1 MAPTPDND
9 AFREAFRKP
18 GEQFA
23 RVRTVVT
30 DQSNP
35 LLRLAAVLFLLLA
48 ALFVLV
54 VLIPVA
60 ILFSIVLFV
69 WGLIAGLLGRLRAT
83 LEGRGAIRSRE
94 GRKNVRVIRR

>member
-1 MAPTPDND
+1 MATGPDSD
-9 AFREAFRKP
+9 AFRQAFRRP

-35 LLRLAAVLFLLLA
+35 LLRLAAVLFLLVA
-48 ALFVLV
+48 ALVVLL

-60 ILFSIVLFV
+60 ILFSIVVFA
-69 WGLIAGLLGRLRAT
+69 WGLIAGLLGSLRAR
-83 LEGRGAIRSRE
+83 LEGRGAVRTRE

>member
-1 MAPTPDND
+1 MAPAPDND
-9 AFREAFRKP
+9 AFRQAFRKP

-48 ALFVLV
+48 ALFVLLV
-54 VLIPVA
+54 VIPVA
-60 ILFSIVLFV
+60 IVFSIVLFV
-69 WGLIAGLLGRLRAT
+69 WSLVAGLLGRVRGA
-83 LEGRGAIRSRE
+83 LEGRGAVRTRE